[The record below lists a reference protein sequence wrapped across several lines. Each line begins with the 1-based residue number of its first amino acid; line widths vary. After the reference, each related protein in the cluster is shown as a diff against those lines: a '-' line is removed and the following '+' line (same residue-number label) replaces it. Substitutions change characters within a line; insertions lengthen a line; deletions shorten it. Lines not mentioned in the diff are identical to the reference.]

1 MLYNKNKIALVDC
14 NSFYVSC
21 ERLFNPSLIKKPIVV
36 LSSNDGCI
44 ISRSTEA
51 KALGIKM
58 GEPYFKVEK
67 IIKENDVKTFSTNF
81 SLYGDISRRVM
92 KTLNQFSPQI
102 EIYSIDEAFL
112 DLCSIKDGD
121 LLEYGNKIRRTVL
134 KWTGIQT
141 SIGIANTKT
150 LSKAA
155 NYIAKKEKSGVIDL
169 VNSKQIDKL
178 LSEIKIND
186 VWGVGRQLTKF
197 YIKNGIN
204 TAYDLKKMHNG
215 WIKKNTNVF
224 GSRTAMELRGFSCV
238 SLEPYEEK
246 RKNCCVS
253 RSFGK
258 KVTKLEDLS
267 EAITI
272 HCLNAA
278 EKIRLD
284 KQTVKKITVFIRTS
298 PFQKDKNY
306 YANSKDIDL
315 PIRTND
321 SIELVK
327 QALTALES
335 IYKEGYRYQ
344 KTGIVLSG
352 LKDANIY
359 NKNLFSTINNDEKR
373 IKLMQ
378 AIDHTNIKY
387 GRNSLSIAQAG
398 LKKKLNIKKIS
409 LETGTGN
416 FFAPARK
423 LFDKCGFKICEP
435 FAHYKKDLDAC
446 YMSLLISN

>member
-1 MLYNKNKIALVDC
+1 MLSMLYNSNKIALVDC

-21 ERLFNPSLIKKPIVV
+21 ERLFNPSINKKPVIV
-36 LSSNDGCI
+36 LSSNDGCV

-51 KALGIKM
+51 KNLGIKM
-58 GEPYFKVEK
+58 GEPYFKVKK
-67 IIKENDVKTFSTNF
+67 IVTENNVRIFSTNF
-81 SLYGDISRRVM
+81 ALYGDISRRVM
-92 KTLNQFSPQI
+92 KTLKQFSPRM

-112 DLCSIKDGD
+112 DLSSVKNED
-121 LLEYGNKIRRTVL
+121 LLEHGYKIRETIL
-134 KWTGIQT
+134 KWTGIPT
-141 SIGIANTKT
+141 SIGIGTTKT

-155 NYIAKKEKSGVIDL
+155 NYIAKKEKSGIINL

-178 LSEIKIND
+178 LSEIEINN

-204 TAYDLKKMHNG
+204 TAYDLKKIHNA
-215 WIKKNTNVF
+215 WIKNNTNVF
-224 GSRTAMELRGFSCV
+224 GSRTAMELKGFSCI

-284 KQTVKKITVFIRTS
+284 QQTTKKITVFIRTS
-298 PFQKDKNY
+298 PFQMKNNY

-321 SIELVK
+321 SIILIK
-327 QALTALES
+327 QALTALKT
-335 IYKEGYRYQ
+335 IYKKGYRYQ
-344 KTGIVLSG
+344 KVGIVLSG
-352 LKDANIY
+352 LKDVDIY
-359 NKNLFSTINNDEKR
+359 NKNLFSIINDDEKR

-378 AIDHTNIKY
+378 AIDRTNIKY
-387 GRNSLSIAQAG
+387 GRNALSIAQAR
-398 LKKKLNIKKIS
+398 LKKKWNIKRQYSSKID
-409 LETGTGN
+409 TAC
-416 FFAPARK
+416 F
-423 LFDKCGFKICEP
+423 GFLPTVKI
-435 FAHYKKDLDAC
+435 A
-446 YMSLLISN
+446 

>member
-1 MLYNKNKIALVDC
+1 MLYSKNKIALVDC

-21 ERLFNPSLIKKPIVV
+21 ERLFNPSIIKKPVIV
-36 LSSNDGCI
+36 LSSNDGCV

-58 GEPYFKVEK
+58 GEPYFKVER
-67 IIKENDVKTFSTNF
+67 IIKENDVKIFSTNF
-81 SLYGDISRRVM
+81 ALYGDISRRVM
-92 KTLNQFSPQI
+92 KTLKQFSPQM

-112 DLCSIKDGD
+112 DLTSVKNEN
-121 LLEYGNKIRRTVL
+121 LLEHGYEIRKTIL
-134 KWTGIQT
+134 KWTGIPT
-141 SIGIANTKT
+141 SIGIATTKT

-186 VWGVGRQLTKF
+186 VWGVGLQLTKF

-204 TAYDLKKMHNG
+204 TAYDLKKMHNA

-224 GSRTAMELRGFSCV
+224 GSRTAMELKGFSCV

-267 EAITI
+267 EAITT

-298 PFQKDKNY
+298 PFQIKNDY

-321 SIELVK
+321 SITLIK

-335 IYKEGYRYQ
+335 IYKKGYRYQ
-344 KTGIVLSG
+344 KTGIIFSG
-352 LKDANIY
+352 LKDVDIY

-373 IKLMQ
+373 IKLMK

-387 GRNSLSIAQAG
+387 GRDALSIAQAG
-398 LKKKLNIKKIS
+398 LKKKWNIKRQHASKID
-409 LETGTGN
+409 T
-416 FFAPARK
+416 AC
-423 LFDKCGFKICEP
+423 FDFLPVIKV
-435 FAHYKKDLDAC
+435 
-446 YMSLLISN
+446 S

>member
-1 MLYNKNKIALVDC
+1 MLYSKKKIALVDC

-21 ERLFNPSLIKKPIVV
+21 ERLFNPSIIKKPVVV
-36 LSSNDGCI
+36 LSSNDGCV

-58 GEPYFKVEK
+58 GEPYFKVER
-67 IIKENDVKTFSTNF
+67 IIKENDVKIFSTNF
-81 SLYGDISRRVM
+81 ALYGDISRRVM
-92 KTLNQFSPQI
+92 KTLKQFSPQM

-112 DLCSIKDGD
+112 DLTSVKNEN
-121 LLEYGNKIRRTVL
+121 LLEHGHEIRKTIL
-134 KWTGIQT
+134 KWTGIPT
-141 SIGIANTKT
+141 SIGIATTKT

-197 YIKNGIN
+197 YIRNGIN
-204 TAYDLKKMHNG
+204 TAYDLKKIHNG

-224 GSRTAMELRGFSCV
+224 GSRTAMELRGFPCI
-238 SLEPYEEK
+238 SLEPHEEK

-253 RSFGK
+253 RSFGR
-258 KVTKLEDLS
+258 KVTKLEELS
-267 EAITI
+267 EAITA

-298 PFQKDKNY
+298 PFQMGNNY

-321 SIELVK
+321 SIILIK
-327 QALTALES
+327 QALSALKN
-335 IYKEGYRYQ
+335 IYKRGYRYQ
-344 KTGIVLSG
+344 KVGIVLSG
-352 LKDANIY
+352 LKDADIY
-359 NKNLFSTINNDEKR
+359 NKNLFSIINNDEKR

-387 GRNSLSIAQAG
+387 GRNALSIAQAR
-398 LKKKLNIKKIS
+398 LKKKWNIKRQYSSKID
-409 LETGTGN
+409 T
-416 FFAPARK
+416 AC
-423 LFDKCGFKICEP
+423 FDFLPIVKV
-435 FAHYKKDLDAC
+435 A
-446 YMSLLISN
+446 

>member
-1 MLYNKNKIALVDC
+1 MLCNNKIALVDC

-21 ERLFNPSLIKKPIVV
+21 ERLFNPSISKKPVIV
-36 LSSNDGCI
+36 LSSNDGCV

-58 GEPYFKVEK
+58 GEPYFKVKK
-67 IIKENDVKTFSTNF
+67 IVKKNDVKIFSTNF

-92 KTLNQFSPQI
+92 KTLKQFSPRM

-112 DLCSIKDGD
+112 DLSSVKNEN
-121 LLEYGNKIRRTVL
+121 LLEHGYKIRQTVL
-134 KWTGIQT
+134 QWTGIPT
-141 SIGIANTKT
+141 SIGIAETKT

-155 NYIAKKEKSGVIDL
+155 NYIAKKEKSGVINL
-169 VNSKQIDKL
+169 VNSKKIDEF
-178 LSEIKIND
+178 LSKIEIND

-197 YIKNGIN
+197 YVKNGIN

-224 GSRTAMELRGFSCV
+224 GSRTAMELRGISCV
-238 SLEPYEEK
+238 SLEPHEEK

-253 RSFGK
+253 RSFGR
-258 KVTKLEDLS
+258 KVTKLEELN
-267 EAITI
+267 EAIAG

-298 PFQKDKNY
+298 PFQKGDIY

-321 SIELVK
+321 SITLIK
-327 QALTALES
+327 LALEALKN

-344 KTGIVLSG
+344 KAGIIFSG
-352 LKDANIY
+352 LKNVDIY
-359 NKNLFSTINNDEKR
+359 NKNLFSEINNDEKR
-373 IKLMQ
+373 IKLMK
-378 AIDHTNIKY
+378 AIDCTNIKY
-387 GRNSLSIAQAG
+387 GRNALSIAQAG
-398 LKKKLNIKKIS
+398 FQKKWNIKRQHSSKID
-409 LETGTGN
+409 T
-416 FFAPARK
+416 AC
-423 LFDKCGFKICEP
+423 FDFLPTVKT
-435 FAHYKKDLDAC
+435 A
-446 YMSLLISN
+446 